1 MRRHCKKSRGYSL
14 AELLTV
20 VAIVGVVTL
29 VSIPA
34 FIQLMPQ
41 YRIRGAATELSAAL
55 RMTRQDAIATRRPWR
70 VTVDGAGKRYAISM
84 LTTPGAD
91 MKVAANWTHM
101 GENNR
106 VVPTG
111 GAPWWKQLSSD
122 IQLSTT
128 GFNDIDCANGA
139 DVIFQR
145 DGSIAPDYNNSCTAG
160 GTAAIDFTTPPK
172 IRVYYPSQYVRY
184 NAYYIYGSAGGNL
197 TTDQAKE

>member
-1 MRRHCKKSRGYSL
+1 LRRHCKNVRGYSL

-41 YRIRGAATELSAAL
+41 YRIRGASTELTAAL
-55 RMTRQDAIATRRPWR
+55 RMTRQDAIGTRRPWR
-70 VTVDGAGKRYAISM
+70 VTIDGSGKRYAISM
-84 LTTPGAD
+84 LATPGSD
-91 MKVAANWTHM
+91 MKVSTNWTRI
-101 GENNR
+101 GVNNR
-106 VVPTG
+106 PVASG
-111 GAPWWKQLSSD
+111 SSPWWKQLSSD
-122 IQLSTT
+122 IQVSTT

-139 DVIFQR
+139 DIIFQR
-145 DGSIAPDYNNSCTAG
+145 DGSIAPDHNTGCAAG
-160 GTAAIDFTTPPK
+160 GTTDIDFTTPPK
-172 IRVYYPSQYVRY
+172 VRIYFPSRFVKY